1 MSEEELVFQLLEEE
15 MEARVKRIVEEKR
28 ITTEDCLVLG
38 VLRLNVGIKGLHE
51 KIDEL
56 RKDTTEKIDDTNKR
70 IDDTTE
76 KIEAVKESLG
86 KKIEAVKESLGKKI
100 DSNFRWTIALILGM
114 WVTMMAALIPLLLR
128 LIRLI

>member
-86 KKIEAVKESLGKKI
+86 KKI

>member
-1 MSEEELVFQLLEEE
+1 
-15 MEARVKRIVEEKR
+15 MEARVRRIVEEKR

-56 RKDTTEKIDDTNKR
+56 RKDTTE
-70 IDDTTE
+70 
-76 KIEAVKESLG
+76 
-86 KKIEAVKESLGKKI
+86 KIEAVKESLGKKI